1 MISRRSVR
9 DICKYFERA
18 NGQGNDVIIC
28 YDKNILGRK
37 KKVGRESHLLEE
49 ELSHFLLNMM
59 SALRYFKNN
68 HSSTPKCVGRALVLF
83 LIEKYTDTF
92 LQKVMPS

>member
-1 MISRRSVR
+1 MIK
-9 DICKYFERA
+9 IPWE
-18 NGQGNDVIIC
+18 G
-28 YDKNILGRK
+28 

-49 ELSHFLLNMM
+49 ELSHFLLNRM

-68 HSSTPKCVGRALVLF
+68 HSSTPRCVGRALVLF

-92 LQKVMPS
+92 LQKVMPSYELPASNVLLLMGKKMRSKSLPHKD